1 MSRKSEGN
9 ICEGSSKVKY
19 RRYCIH
25 AYHTA
30 LFTAVPPEHLEGL
43 DGEFE
48 RLLQSFH
55 FESAS
60 SFLDILL
67 SSGAVISG
75 STVLALALPGV
86 FVPRD
91 LDIYVP
97 SYGAAMVIVYLEN
110 HNYKLDPVYTP
121 GAGQY
126 DNGAVVFKMFHLG
139 PPAEINIIIF
149 REEHFVGH
157 IAGFH
162 STIVMNYV
170 SWYGLVCLYPEWT
183 QKKKGLIVVD
193 TIISKASFKKY
204 EERGFTLVRDN
215 RKLTDNMDAHFCTI
229 GSECPE
235 TERCLHDEECAFV
248 PFEGHTSRLEAF
260 ERPITWTLPV
270 KCGYGT

>member
-1 MSRKSEGN
+1 MSRKCDSDL
-9 ICEGSSKVKY
+9 CEGSGKIEY
-19 RRYCIH
+19 QRYCIR
-25 AYHTA
+25 AYHTG
-30 LFTAVPPEHLEGL
+30 LFIAFSPEHLEGL

-48 RLLQSFH
+48 KLLQPFQ

-60 SFLDILL
+60 SFLDLLL

-75 STVLALALPGV
+75 SAALALALPGM

-126 DNGAVVFKMFHLG
+126 DNGAVVFRMFHLG
-139 PPAEINIIIF
+139 PGPPAEVNVIIF
-149 REEHFVGH
+149 RETHFVGH

-162 STIVMNYV
+162 STIVMNYI

-204 EERGFTLVRDN
+204 EKRGFTLFRDN
-215 RKLTDNMDAHFCTI
+215 RPLTDNMDAHFCTI
-229 GSECPE
+229 GSACPE
-235 TERCLHDEECAFV
+235 TERCLHDEDCGFV
-248 PFEGHTSRLEAF
+248 PFEGHPSRLEAF
-260 ERPITWTLPV
+260 E
-270 KCGYGT
+270 